1 MKELFKKIKK
11 VFFLIPLF
19 YPFLVFARDYHLPF
33 LPKPEKID
41 AGSLETF
48 LQDLFKFGLGV
59 AGFLAVVFLIWGS
72 IEYMLYPSNLTQE
85 RKAKEKIWNAI
96 FGLILILATYLIL
109 YISIQIWL
117 KFVCQKKW
125 KFLFLF
131 LLLLLLNDKIKNGEK
146 EKKFYCF
153 NRLCL
158 FFALFFILVFLAN

>member
-33 LPKPEKID
+33 LPGPKKID

-48 LQDLFKFGLGV
+48 LQDLFSFGLGV

-109 YISIQIWL
+109 YNINPDLVKIRLPKEMEVSIPISSTSTPQ
-117 KFVCQKKW
+117 
-125 KFLFLF
+125 
-131 LLLLLLNDKIKNGEK
+131 
-146 EKKFYCF
+146 
-153 NRLCL
+153 
-158 FFALFFILVFLAN
+158 